1 MVDHITPSPPS
12 QWWFSALLAVH
23 GVPLSRRF
31 NVLPLYIGN
40 VYLGWQTMVII
51 SGISERTFY
60 LRLTCRP
67 WRESLSW
74 RFIFFYR
81 FGNQKYQRETE
92 EQTKST
98 EEAMTTPWVKM
109 LPPSAPQSWDVS
121 HECVTH
127 LVLLAH
133 IALNT
138 TCVLGIDRPRVYNLR
153 CSVHATIMPRKR
165 KDAEPCTTVRHF
177 CFRLLRCILVTMTSC
192 H

>member
-1 MVDHITPSPPS
+1 MSNGRSHHALPI
-12 QWWFSALLAVH
+12 WFSALLVVH
-23 GVPLSRRF
+23 IIPLSRRF
-31 NVLPLYIGN
+31 NVLPLHIGN
-40 VYLGWQTMVII
+40 VYLGWQTMAII
-51 SGISERTFY
+51 SGITERAFF
-60 LRLTCRP
+60 LRLTCRA
-67 WRESLSW
+67 WRKTVFLDAFLFSSS
-74 RFIFFYR
+74 
-81 FGNQKYQRETE
+81 FGNQIYQREIR

-98 EEAMTTPWVKM
+98 EEAMTTTWVKM

-138 TCVLGIDRPRVYNLR
+138 TCALGIDRPRVYNLR

-165 KDAEPCTTVRHF
+165 KDAEPCATVRHF
-177 CFRLLRCILVTMTSC
+177 CFRLLRSILVATTSC